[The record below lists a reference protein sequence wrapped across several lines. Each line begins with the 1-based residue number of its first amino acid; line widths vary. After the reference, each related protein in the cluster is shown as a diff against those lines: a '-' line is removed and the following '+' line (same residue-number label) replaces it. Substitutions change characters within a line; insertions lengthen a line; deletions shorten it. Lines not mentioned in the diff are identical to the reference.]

1 MKRLSD
7 TTIVEVRPGEFKKE
21 GRIHV
26 FSATSKKHVYAQ
38 GRDDGF
44 KLEPDEAWELAQA
57 LQKHAYECGYVA
69 IEDQG
74 GAEDRVGV
82 EGVES
87 DASQRLGT

>member
-57 LQKHAYECGYVA
+57 LQKHAYECGF
-69 IEDQG
+69 IP
-74 GAEDRVGV
+74 GV
-82 EGVES
+82 EGRNEEGMENN
-87 DASQRLGT
+87 ASQRLGT